1 MSFQYVV
8 SPAVSGP
15 QAAPTSD
22 TAELL
27 RQILDVQ
34 REQLQLQQRSM
45 AAHDMNSRWRAFI
58 ARWQQ
63 DFPDLPEACRHA
75 LPILERTYGSLVGEL
90 SDHLRNN
97 DVADN
102 EFALGEFLDRYG
114 MRLNQLGGLLSLV
127 SFLAEASNPPS
138 EPSA

>member
-1 MSFQYVV
+1 MSFHYVV
-8 SPAVSGP
+8 TPAGSGSPVP
-15 QAAPTSD
+15 PTTD

-34 REQLQLQQRSM
+34 REQLQLQRNAA
-45 AAHDMNSRWRAFI
+45 AAHDVNSRWRAFI

-75 LPILERTYGSLVGEL
+75 LPILERTYGSLMAEL
-90 SDHLRNN
+90 SEHLRSN
-97 DVADN
+97 DVTDN

-114 MRLNQLGGLLSLV
+114 MRLNQLGSLLSLV
-127 SFLAEASNPPS
+127 SFLAEASNPPG